1 MTSLKTAECSE
12 CNIEIE
18 ESEKDLCEVCGEITE
33 LREELTNNLS
43 NLFTDETTRNNF
55 LKNINN
61 LIELSKESQW
71 RQDKDRLIKTIL
83 SEQLEMKTAW
93 RLFVVLQSVKD
104 QSQHLE
110 DLERDL
116 LPILRNEFRYS
127 LNTIGLILGRS
138 KETIHR
144 HAGAAERLFNQPAER
159 VNI

>member
-1 MTSLKTAECSE
+1 MTSPKTAECFG
-12 CNIEIE
+12 CKIEIE
-18 ESEKDLCEVCGEITE
+18 ESEKGLCEVCGEIAE

-43 NLFTDETTRNNF
+43 NQFTVDTTRNNF

-71 RQDKDRLIKTIL
+71 RQDKNRLIKTIL
-83 SEQLEMKTAW
+83 TEQLEMKTAW
-93 RLFVVLQSVKD
+93 RLFVVLQSVKG

-110 DLERDL
+110 DWERDL
-116 LPILRNEFRYS
+116 IPVLRNEFRYS

-144 HAGAAERLFNQPAER
+144 HVGAVKND
-159 VNI
+159 